1 MELFSA
7 KRMPGA
13 NERRGKNTMDRF
25 TFQTLEYKRPDLEA
39 YREKLVRWKG
49 AVEQAESYEA
59 LRTLIFEMDRE
70 GCELSTQYSIAF
82 VTRWIPVTNFTKP
95 RSTICKIRCPRSAAR
110 RWRSMK
116 PSLPAA
122 SVRTSNGNSAS
133 SILSQSTCKRS

>member
-1 MELFSA
+1 
-7 KRMPGA
+7 
-13 NERRGKNTMDRF
+13 MDRF

-70 GCELSTQYSIAF
+70 GCELSTQYSIAHIRHTLD
-82 VTRWIPVTNFTKP
+82 TRDEFYEAEINY
-95 RSTICKIRCPRSAAR
+95 RKIRCPRSAAR